1 MAGFTK
7 KNMEVIVNEAR
18 TFGECFLG
26 NVSFDTIKDS
36 RKWHKFLRES
46 HRGLFPHPP
55 RRR

>member
-26 NVSFDTIKDS
+26 NCM
-36 RKWHKFLRES
+36 L
-46 HRGLFPHPP
+46 
-55 RRR
+55 